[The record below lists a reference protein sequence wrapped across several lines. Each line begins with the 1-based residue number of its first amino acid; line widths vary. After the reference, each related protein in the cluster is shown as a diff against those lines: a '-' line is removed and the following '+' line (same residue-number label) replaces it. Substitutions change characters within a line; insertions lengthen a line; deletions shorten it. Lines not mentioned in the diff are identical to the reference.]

1 MDTTELSKSEV
12 LENWTFVINKAFRS
26 SVKKSFQPNL
36 NYVVMVT
43 KLMSNGE

>member
-12 LENWTFVINKAFRS
+12 LENFVINKAFRS